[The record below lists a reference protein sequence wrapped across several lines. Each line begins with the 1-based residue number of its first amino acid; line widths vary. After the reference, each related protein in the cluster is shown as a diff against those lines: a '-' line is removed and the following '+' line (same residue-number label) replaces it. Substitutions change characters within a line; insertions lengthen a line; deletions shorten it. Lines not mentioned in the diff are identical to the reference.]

1 MSGKV
6 PLNPAIEL
14 FPVNPSCLSFKTFDE
29 SDTDKWSCS
38 CLTPC
43 IGMKE
48 EVDGGGCNLGSVI
61 GIRECGICWGEEL

>member
-14 FPVNPSCLSFKTFDE
+14 FPVNPSRLSFKTFDE
-29 SDTDKWSCS
+29 SDTDKWL

-48 EVDGGGCNLGSVI
+48 EVDGGGGSLGTVI
-61 GIRECGICWGEEL
+61 GIKECGICWGEEL